1 MRSKLKQDEKLLL
14 ITKLHWYPSLF
25 NPLFLS
31 VFCFGVG
38 IAVGS
43 YFYLVSIAS
52 IVYAAYAILD
62 RQCNIWIVTNL
73 RVIDESG
80 LFTHQVIESP
90 LDKINN
96 ISFSQ
101 GIWGR
106 QLGYGN
112 IMIQTAA
119 GHGATT
125 YFGVENPQQLKDT
138 ITTAQEEY
146 KKSLT
151 KNSSNNKTSIATELE
166 KIYELKQKGIL
177 SDQEYNSLKTKILN
191 N

>member
-1 MRSKLKQDEKLLL
+1 MRSKLKPNEKLIL

-31 VFCFGVG
+31 AFCFAVG
-38 IAVGS
+38 LSVGS
-43 YFYLVSIAS
+43 YFYLISIAS

-80 LFTHQVIESP
+80 LFTHHVIESP

-112 IMIQTAA
+112 VMIQTAA

-125 YFGVENPQQLKDT
+125 YVGVENPQQLKDT

-146 KKSLT
+146 KKSST
-151 KNSSNNKTSIATELE
+151 KVSSIDKTSIATELE
-166 KIYELKQKGIL
+166 KIYDLKQKGIL
-177 SDQEYNSLKTKILN
+177 TDEEYNNLKTKILN
-191 N
+191 S